1 MGFCKE
7 FNARTKDMAG
17 MIIPA
22 VISVYGDRSFTFEL
36 KSPPASVLLQKAAGI
51 AKGSGVPNRTKVGK
65 VTRKQLEEIAETKRA
80 DLNAE
85 DLDAAVTII
94 EGTARRIEI
103 EIGAYCLF
111 FCGDSFKWLDR
122 DENCRMGISN
132 SFMKKR
138 SKRQWKRREVADLG
152 QHFSVENAVALLG
165 RMSKVRF
172 DEMVEP
178 SIRLAVDP
186 KQSD

>member
-1 MGFCKE
+1 MAKKVVKQIKLQLPAGAANPAPPVGPALGAAGVNIMSFCKE

-22 VISVYGDRSFTFEL
+22 VISVYADRSFTFEL

-85 DLDAAVTII
+85 DLDAAVRMI
-94 EGTARRIEI
+94 EGTARSMGI
-103 EIGAYCLF
+103 EIGA
-111 FCGDSFKWLDR
+111 
-122 DENCRMGISN
+122 
-132 SFMKKR
+132 
-138 SKRQWKRREVADLG
+138 
-152 QHFSVENAVALLG
+152 
-165 RMSKVRF
+165 
-172 DEMVEP
+172 
-178 SIRLAVDP
+178 
-186 KQSD
+186 